1 MSSFDGRTFFCIIL
15 GMSRPL
21 AVAVVLVSLLVPVA
35 ARVDR
40 VDDYVTSRIGEYH
53 LPGLSLVVIRK
64 GAIVKAE
71 GYGFADVESKVAAK
85 TETVFKIGSVSKQF
99 FATAIMLLA
108 QDGRLGLGD
117 PVSKH
122 ISGTPPAWAPIT
134 IRHLLT
140 HTAGL
145 VRESPA
151 FDPAKQLPDA
161 DMIKAAFPVPL
172 RFVPG
177 EKWEYSNVGYYLLAE
192 IIRVVSGQSWNDFL
206 RARVFAPAG
215 LTTTVPTGTAG
226 VGPLASGYT
235 GNDNSRKAAP
245 FFPLRPS
252 GAFLSTV
259 LDLAKW
265 DAVLDAN
272 RILREESRRQM
283 WSPVTLSD
291 GGTAPYGFGWH
302 VQSLDGKLRVR
313 HGGGLPGF
321 AAEYMKYVD
330 ERLTVI
336 VLTNGDDVDLPSIA
350 SGVAALYLA
359 N

>member
-1 MSSFDGRTFFCIIL
+1 MHNPPMQRHLSVVVMIL
-15 GMSRPL
+15 GLL
-21 AVAVVLVSLLVPVA
+21 APVA

-40 VDDYVTSRIGEYH
+40 IDEYVKSRISEFH
-53 LPGLSLVVIRK
+53 LPGLCLVVIK
-64 GAIVKAE
+64 NGEIVKAE
-71 GYGFADVESKVAAK
+71 GYGLADVESKVAANPA
-85 TETVFKIGSVSKQF
+85 TVFKIGSVSKQF
-99 FATAIMLLA
+99 FAAGIMLLV
-108 QDGRLGLGD
+108 QDGRVGLAD
-117 PVSKH
+117 PVSKY

-151 FDPAKQLPDA
+151 FDPAKELPDA
-161 DMIKAAFPVPL
+161 DMIKAAFATPL

-177 EKWEYSNVGYYLLAE
+177 EKWEYSNVGYYVLAE
-192 IIRVVSGQSWNDFL
+192 IIRVVTGQSWNDFL

-215 LTTTVPTGTAG
+215 LTTTFPTSTTG
-226 VGPLASGYT
+226 VAKLASGYT

-245 FFPLRPS
+245 WFPLRPS

-265 DAVLDAN
+265 DAALDAN
-272 RILREESRRQM
+272 RILSADSRRQM
-283 WSPVTLSD
+283 WSPVTLND
-291 GGTAPYGFGWH
+291 GKTAPYGFGWH
-302 VQSLDGKLRVR
+302 VESLRGKLRVH

-321 AAEYMKYVD
+321 TAEFMKYVD
-330 ERLTVI
+330 DRLTVI
-336 VLTNGDDVDLPSIA
+336 LLINGNDVDPPSIA